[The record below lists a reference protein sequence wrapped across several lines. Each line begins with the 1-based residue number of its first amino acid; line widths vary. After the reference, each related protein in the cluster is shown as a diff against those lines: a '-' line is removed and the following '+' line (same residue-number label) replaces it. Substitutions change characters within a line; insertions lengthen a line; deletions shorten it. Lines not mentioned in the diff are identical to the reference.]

1 MAEAIEAAGA
11 KLRAELLK
19 SARQEREVK
28 REIGT
33 RILNSLP
40 LDDLRARRS
49 ELRERQEDLSCAL
62 VQLEVASP

>member
-19 SARQEREVK
+19 SARQEREV
-28 REIGT
+28 RAA
-33 RILNSLP
+33 LNG
-40 LDDLRARRS
+40 R
-49 ELRERQEDLSCAL
+49 EDLSCAL